1 MKPMTRRAFP
11 DDVKTYH
18 YSPIDRIPTFQYLYA
33 HRDDEAISVVLK
45 NLDTGEPEKLEFH
58 ITGASE
64 SPITTVK
71 WIWGKLHTD
80 SPYDYSLTFD
90 YMDGKLVDIY
100 AAAEPKSVLVEVTSK
115 RTKKIRYPAEIT
127 TFDIFS
133 PVGQDEDEQTGE

>member
-1 MKPMTRRAFP
+1 MEPMTRRTFP
-11 DDVKTYH
+11 DDLKIYH

-80 SPYDYSLTFD
+80 SHYDYSLTFD

-100 AAAEPKSVLVEVTSK
+100 AAAEPKSVPVEVTNK

-133 PVGQDEDEQTGE
+133 PVEKDEDKQTGE